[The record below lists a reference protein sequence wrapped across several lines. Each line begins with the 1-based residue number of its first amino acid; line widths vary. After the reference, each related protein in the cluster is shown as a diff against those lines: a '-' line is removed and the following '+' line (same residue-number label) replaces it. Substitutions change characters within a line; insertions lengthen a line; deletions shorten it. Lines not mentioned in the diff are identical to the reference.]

1 MKWDSSVVKLLSH
14 FVHCEVKQLKTD
26 ELKKLPVEL
35 RLAKELV
42 YDPCHFVLTDLTLA
56 SESKEYDACT
66 FMLDK
71 RFVIYRAAKVTP
83 TKTGQFVTIW
93 KRKKGGPI
101 EPYNSSDN
109 IDFII
114 ISATTNDRAGQFI
127 FTKSI
132 LLEKG
137 ILSHRHK
144 EGKRGIRVYPPW
156 DEAINKQAQKTQ
168 QWQSAFFLEITSG
181 QTINFNLAKQLIKT
195 K

>member
-1 MKWDSSVVKLLSH
+1 MEQWKHD
-14 FVHCEVKQLKTD
+14 QLKN
-26 ELKKLPVEL
+26 LPSEL

-42 YDPCHFVLTDLTLA
+42 YDPCSFVLTALTIDA
-56 SESKEYDACT
+56 ESRAYGACT
-66 FMLDK
+66 FLLDK
-71 RFVIYRAAKVTP
+71 HSVIYRVAKITP

-93 KRKKGGPI
+93 KRKRTGPI
-101 EPYNSSDN
+101 EPYNSSDD

-114 ISATTNDRAGQFI
+114 ISTKANDRSGQFI

-137 ILSHRHK
+137 ILSQHGK

-156 DEAINKQAQKTQ
+156 DKVLNKQAQQTQ
-168 QWQSAFFLEITSG
+168 QWQLAYFLETTSE
-181 QTINFNLAKQLIKT
+181 QIDFNLAKQLIKN